1 MSRRIDI
8 ELTSARDDGSWTWRA
23 AGAREPKGTVPSAML
38 PPGAAVGHVLRV
50 EIEGNL
56 DGLDVVAVVP
66 PKAARSGPERLE
78 LKPAHADQPLVTST
92 LELRQLARSAKQLG
106 ADFIQVSC
114 PFYFQHTEQDFYE
127 YVAEAADA
135 ADIDPLHAEG

>member
-23 AGAREPKGTVPSAML
+23 AGAREPKGTVSSAML
-38 PPGAAVGHVLRV
+38 PPGAAGGHVLRV

-78 LKPAHADQPLVTST
+78 FKPAHADQPLVTST
-92 LELRQLARSAKQLG
+92 LEPRRSGERARLEVGGGRIGLEEVFARASAFAGLADVETENQQCWRGGGGSA
-106 ADFIQVSC
+106 
-114 PFYFQHTEQDFYE
+114 
-127 YVAEAADA
+127 
-135 ADIDPLHAEG
+135 